1 MSQPHASSNRP
12 HKPDYV
18 LGTHN
23 EEHARLGMQ
32 HSLWREF
39 ALDAWKRAGIGAGSR
54 VVDVG
59 AGPGFATM
67 DLADIVGA
75 TGHVTAVELSSKFA
89 QVVKDQATARG
100 LNNVSVQ
107 IVDLMHEDI
116 PLTNAGAGIDAS
128 GDHVAPTSARVI
140 HSKHTTHSTAAF
152 DAAWCRWVCMFVA
165 DVGALV
171 RRVHNALRAGGVAVF
186 HEYVHYETYGLQ
198 PPTPGIDSFTQE
210 AMKSFSA
217 HGGNAN
223 IAGTLLQELRQQGF
237 EIMSIKPIAR
247 ATRPHE
253 PLWQWPAGFIRTYL
267 PRLVELGQVDN
278 AFAANVLEEL
288 ARAEKDPQ
296 SIMLTPTVLEIIAR
310 K

>member
-1 MSQPHASSNRP
+1 MPQSNASNQIP

-23 EEHARLGMQ
+23 DEHARLGMQ
-32 HSLWREF
+32 HSLWQEF
-39 ALDAWKRAGIGAGSR
+39 VLDAWKRAGICTGTR

-75 TGHVTAVELSSKFA
+75 TGHVTAVEISSKFA
-89 QVVKDQATARG
+89 QEVKDQANVRG
-100 LNNVSVQ
+100 LKNISVH

-116 PLTNAGAGIDAS
+116 PLANAG
-128 GDHVAPTSARVI
+128 VE
-140 HSKHTTHSTAAF
+140 F
-152 DAAWCRWVCMFVA
+152 DAAWCRWVCMFVP

-171 RRVHNALRAGGVAVF
+171 RCVHNALRAGGVAVF

-198 PPTPGIDSFTQE
+198 PPTPGIDSFTQA

-217 HGGNAN
+217 RGGNAN
-223 IAGTLLQELRQQGF
+223 IAGTLLKELRQHDF

-247 ATRPHE
+247 SARPHD

-278 AFAANVLEEL
+278 AFAANVLAEL
-288 ARAEKDPQ
+288 VRAEQDPQ

>member
-1 MSQPHASSNRP
+1 MPQSNASNQIP

-23 EEHARLGMQ
+23 DEHARLGMQ
-32 HSLWREF
+32 HSLWQEF
-39 ALDAWKRAGIGAGSR
+39 VLDAWKRAGICTGTR

-75 TGHVTAVELSSKFA
+75 TGHVTAVEISSKFA
-89 QVVKDQATARG
+89 QEVKDQANVRG
-100 LNNVSVQ
+100 LKNISVH

-116 PLTNAGAGIDAS
+116 PLANAG
-128 GDHVAPTSARVI
+128 VQ
-140 HSKHTTHSTAAF
+140 F
-152 DAAWCRWVCMFVA
+152 DAAWCRWVCMFVP

-171 RRVHNALRAGGVAVF
+171 RCVHNALRAGGVAVF

-198 PPTPGIDSFTQE
+198 PPTPGIDSFIQA

-217 HGGNAN
+217 RGGNAN
-223 IAGTLLQELRQQGF
+223 IAGTLLKELRQQAF

-247 ATRPHE
+247 SARPHE

-278 AFAANVLEEL
+278 SFAANVLAEL
-288 ARAEKDPQ
+288 ARAEQDPQ

>member
-1 MSQPHASSNRP
+1 MSPPNASNQIP

-23 EEHARLGMQ
+23 DEHARLGMQ
-32 HSLWREF
+32 HSLWQEF
-39 ALDAWKRAGIGAGSR
+39 VLDAWKCAGICTGTR

-75 TGHVTAVELSSKFA
+75 TGHVTAVEISSKFA
-89 QVVKDQATARG
+89 QEVKDQANVRG
-100 LNNVSVQ
+100 LKNISVH

-116 PLTNAGAGIDAS
+116 PLGSAGME
-128 GDHVAPTSARVI
+128 
-140 HSKHTTHSTAAF
+140 F
-152 DAAWCRWVCMFVA
+152 DAAWCRWVCMFVP

-171 RRVHNALRAGGVAVF
+171 RCVHNALRAGGVAVF

-198 PPTPGIDSFTQE
+198 PPTPGIDSFTQA

-217 HGGNAN
+217 RGGNAN
-223 IAGTLLQELRQQGF
+223 IAGTLLKELRQHGF

-247 ATRPHE
+247 SARPHE

-278 AFAANVLEEL
+278 AFAANVLAEL
-288 ARAEKDPQ
+288 ARAEQDPQ

>member
-1 MSQPHASSNRP
+1 MSQPNDSSKIP

-23 EEHARLGMQ
+23 DEHARLGMQ
-32 HSLWREF
+32 HSLWQEF
-39 ALDAWKRAGIGAGSR
+39 VLDAWKRAGICTGTR

-75 TGHVTAVELSSKFA
+75 TGHVTAVEISSKFA
-89 QVVKDQATARG
+89 QEVKDQANVRG
-100 LNNVSVQ
+100 LKNISVH

-116 PLTNAGAGIDAS
+116 PLANAG
-128 GDHVAPTSARVI
+128 VQ
-140 HSKHTTHSTAAF
+140 F
-152 DAAWCRWVCMFVA
+152 DAAWCRWVCMFVP

-171 RRVHNALRAGGVAVF
+171 RCVHNALRAGGVAVF

-198 PPTPGIDSFTQE
+198 PPTPGIDSFTQA

-217 HGGNAN
+217 RGGNAN
-223 IAGTLLQELRQQGF
+223 IAGTLLKELRQHGF

-247 ATRPHE
+247 SARPHE

-278 AFAANVLEEL
+278 SFAANVLAEL
-288 ARAEKDPQ
+288 ARAEQDPQ

>member
-1 MSQPHASSNRP
+1 MSQPNDLSKIP

-23 EEHARLGMQ
+23 DEHARLGMQ
-32 HSLWREF
+32 HSLWQEF
-39 ALDAWKRAGIGAGSR
+39 VLDAWKRAGICTGTR

-75 TGHVTAVELSSKFA
+75 TGHVTAVEISSKFA
-89 QVVKDQATARG
+89 QEVKDQANVRG
-100 LNNVSVQ
+100 LKNISVH

-116 PLTNAGAGIDAS
+116 PLANAG
-128 GDHVAPTSARVI
+128 VQ
-140 HSKHTTHSTAAF
+140 F
-152 DAAWCRWVCMFVA
+152 DAAWCRWVCMFVP

-171 RRVHNALRAGGVAVF
+171 RCVHNALRAGGVAVF

-198 PPTPGIDSFTQE
+198 PPTPGIDSFTQA

-217 HGGNAN
+217 RGGNAN
-223 IAGTLLQELRQQGF
+223 IAGTLLKELRLQGF
-237 EIMSIKPIAR
+237 EILSIKPIAR
-247 ATRPHE
+247 AARPHE

-267 PRLVELGQVDN
+267 PRLIELGQVDN
-278 AFAANVLEEL
+278 AFAENVLAEL
-288 ARAEKDPQ
+288 ARAEQDPQ

-310 K
+310 A

>member
-1 MSQPHASSNRP
+1 MSLPNASNQIP
-12 HKPDYV
+12 PKPDYV

-23 EEHARLGMQ
+23 DEHARLGMQ
-32 HSLWREF
+32 HSLWQEF
-39 ALDAWKRAGIGAGSR
+39 VLDAWKRAGICTGTR

-75 TGHVTAVELSSKFA
+75 TGHVTAVEISSKFA
-89 QVVKDQATARG
+89 QEVKDQANVRG
-100 LNNVSVQ
+100 LNNVSVH

-116 PLTNAGAGIDAS
+116 PLATAGAE
-128 GDHVAPTSARVI
+128 
-140 HSKHTTHSTAAF
+140 F
-152 DAAWCRWVCMFVA
+152 DAAWCRWVCMFVP

-198 PPTPGIDSFTQE
+198 PPTPGIDSFTQA

-217 HGGNAN
+217 RGGNAN
-223 IAGTLLQELRQQGF
+223 IAGTLLKELRQHGF
-237 EIMSIKPIAR
+237 ETMSIKPIAR
-247 ATRPHE
+247 AARPHE

-267 PRLVELGQVDN
+267 PRLIELGQVDN
-278 AFAANVLEEL
+278 AFAANVLAEL
-288 ARAEKDPQ
+288 ARAEQDPQ

>member
-1 MSQPHASSNRP
+1 MSQPNDLSKIP

-23 EEHARLGMQ
+23 DEHARLGMQ
-32 HSLWREF
+32 HSLWQEF
-39 ALDAWKRAGIGAGSR
+39 VLDAWKRAGICTGTR

-75 TGHVTAVELSSKFA
+75 TGHVTAVEISSKFA
-89 QVVKDQATARG
+89 QEVKDQANVRG
-100 LNNVSVQ
+100 LKNISVH

-116 PLTNAGAGIDAS
+116 PLANAG
-128 GDHVAPTSARVI
+128 VQ
-140 HSKHTTHSTAAF
+140 F
-152 DAAWCRWVCMFVA
+152 DAAWCRWVCMFVP

-171 RRVHNALRAGGVAVF
+171 RCVHNALRAGGVAVF

-210 AMKSFSA
+210 AMKSFSTR
-217 HGGNAN
+217 GGNAN
-223 IAGTLLQELRQQGF
+223 IAGTLLKELRLQGF
-237 EIMSIKPIAR
+237 EILSIKPIAR
-247 ATRPHE
+247 AARPHE

-267 PRLVELGQVDN
+267 PRLIELGQVDN
-278 AFAANVLEEL
+278 AFAENVLAEL
-288 ARAEKDPQ
+288 ARAEQDPQ

-310 K
+310 A

>member
-1 MSQPHASSNRP
+1 MSQPNDSSKIP

-23 EEHARLGMQ
+23 DEHLRLGMQ
-32 HSLWREF
+32 HSLWQEF
-39 ALDAWKRAGIGAGSR
+39 VLDAWKRAGICTGTR

-89 QVVKDQATARG
+89 QEVKDQANVRG
-100 LNNVSVQ
+100 LKNISVH

-116 PLTNAGAGIDAS
+116 PLASAGA
-128 GDHVAPTSARVI
+128 T
-140 HSKHTTHSTAAF
+140 F
-152 DAAWCRWVCMFVA
+152 DAAWCRWVCMFVP

-171 RRVHNALRAGGVAVF
+171 RCVHNALRAGGVAVF

-198 PPTPGIDSFTQE
+198 PPTPGIDSFIQA

-217 HGGNAN
+217 RGGNAN
-223 IAGTLLQELRQQGF
+223 IAGTLLKELRQQGF

-247 ATRPHE
+247 SARPHE

-267 PRLVELGQVDN
+267 PRLVELEQVDN
-278 AFAANVLEEL
+278 AFAANVLAEL
-288 ARAEKDPQ
+288 ARAEQDPQ

>member
-1 MSQPHASSNRP
+1 MSPPNASNQIP

-23 EEHARLGMQ
+23 DEHARLGMQ
-32 HSLWREF
+32 HSLWQEF
-39 ALDAWKRAGIGAGSR
+39 VLDAWKRAGICTGTR

-89 QVVKDQATARG
+89 QEVKDQANVRG
-100 LNNVSVQ
+100 LKNVSVH

-116 PLTNAGAGIDAS
+116 PHANMNAGQAASSSASAIESQSDVHAG
-128 GDHVAPTSARVI
+128 VAL
-140 HSKHTTHSTAAF
+140 F
-152 DAAWCRWVCMFVA
+152 DAAWCRWVCMFVP

-171 RRVHNALRAGGVAVF
+171 RRVHNSLRMGGIAVF

-198 PPTPGIDSFTQE
+198 PPTPGIDSFTQA

-217 HGGNAN
+217 RGGNAN
-223 IAGTLLQELRQQGF
+223 IAGTLLKELRQHGF
-237 EIMSIKPIAR
+237 EIMSIKPIVRSA
-247 ATRPHE
+247 RPHE

-278 AFAANVLEEL
+278 AFAANVLAEL
-288 ARAEKDPQ
+288 ASAEQDPQ

>member
-1 MSQPHASSNRP
+1 MFQPNASSQIP

-23 EEHARLGMQ
+23 DEHARLGMQ
-32 HSLWREF
+32 HSLWQEF
-39 ALDAWKRAGIGAGSR
+39 VLDAWKRAGICTGTR

-75 TGHVTAVELSSKFA
+75 TGHVTAVEISSKFA
-89 QVVKDQATARG
+89 QEVKDQANVRG
-100 LNNVSVQ
+100 LKNISVH

-116 PLTNAGAGIDAS
+116 PLANAG
-128 GDHVAPTSARVI
+128 VQ
-140 HSKHTTHSTAAF
+140 F
-152 DAAWCRWVCMFVA
+152 DAAWCRWVCMFVP

-171 RRVHNALRAGGVAVF
+171 RCVHNALRAGGVAVF

-198 PPTPGIDSFTQE
+198 PPTPGIDSFTQA

-217 HGGNAN
+217 RGGNAN
-223 IAGTLLQELRQQGF
+223 IAGTLLKELRQHGF

-247 ATRPHE
+247 SARPHD

-278 AFAANVLEEL
+278 AFAANVLAEL
-288 ARAEKDPQ
+288 VHAEQDPQ

>member
-1 MSQPHASSNRP
+1 MPQSNASNQIP
-12 HKPDYV
+12 PKPDYV

-23 EEHARLGMQ
+23 DEHARLGMQ
-32 HSLWREF
+32 HSLWQEF
-39 ALDAWKRAGIGAGSR
+39 VLDAWKRAGICTGTR

-75 TGHVTAVELSSKFA
+75 TGHVTAVEISSKFA
-89 QVVKDQATARG
+89 QEVKDQANVRG
-100 LNNVSVQ
+100 LNNVSVH

-116 PLTNAGAGIDAS
+116 PLATAGAE
-128 GDHVAPTSARVI
+128 
-140 HSKHTTHSTAAF
+140 F
-152 DAAWCRWVCMFVA
+152 DAAWCRWVCMFVP

-198 PPTPGIDSFTQE
+198 PPTPGIDSFTQA

-217 HGGNAN
+217 RGGNAN
-223 IAGTLLQELRQQGF
+223 IAGTLLKELRQHGF
-237 EIMSIKPIAR
+237 ETMSIKPIAR
-247 ATRPHE
+247 AARPHE

-267 PRLVELGQVDN
+267 PRLIELGQVDN
-278 AFAANVLEEL
+278 AFAANVLAEL
-288 ARAEKDPQ
+288 ARAEQDPQ
-296 SIMLTPTVLEIIAR
+296 SIMLTPTVLEIIVRA
-310 K
+310 

>member
-1 MSQPHASSNRP
+1 MPQSNASNQIP
-12 HKPDYV
+12 PKPDYV

-23 EEHARLGMQ
+23 DEHARLGMQ
-32 HSLWREF
+32 HSLWQEF
-39 ALDAWKRAGIGAGSR
+39 VLDAWKRAGICTGTR

-75 TGHVTAVELSSKFA
+75 TGHVTAVEISSKFA
-89 QVVKDQATARG
+89 QEVKDQANVRG
-100 LNNVSVQ
+100 LKNISVH

-116 PLTNAGAGIDAS
+116 PLANAG
-128 GDHVAPTSARVI
+128 VE
-140 HSKHTTHSTAAF
+140 F
-152 DAAWCRWVCMFVA
+152 DAAWCRWVCMFVP

-171 RRVHNALRAGGVAVF
+171 RCVHNALRAGGVAVF

-198 PPTPGIDSFTQE
+198 PPTPGIDSFTQA

-217 HGGNAN
+217 RGGNAN
-223 IAGTLLQELRQQGF
+223 IAGTLLKELRQHGF

-247 ATRPHE
+247 SARPHD

-278 AFAANVLEEL
+278 SFAANVLAEL
-288 ARAEKDPQ
+288 ARAEQDPQ

>member
-1 MSQPHASSNRP
+1 MSLPNASNQIP
-12 HKPDYV
+12 PKPDYV

-23 EEHARLGMQ
+23 DEHARLGMQ
-32 HSLWREF
+32 HSLWQEF
-39 ALDAWKRAGIGAGSR
+39 VLDAWKRAGICTGTR

-75 TGHVTAVELSSKFA
+75 TGHVTAVEISSKFA
-89 QVVKDQATARG
+89 QEVKDQANVRG
-100 LNNVSVQ
+100 LNNVSVH
-107 IVDLMHEDI
+107 ILDLMHDDI
-116 PLTNAGAGIDAS
+116 PLATAGAE
-128 GDHVAPTSARVI
+128 
-140 HSKHTTHSTAAF
+140 F
-152 DAAWCRWVCMFVA
+152 DAAWCRWVCMFVP

-171 RRVHNALRAGGVAVF
+171 RRVQNALRAGGVAVF

-198 PPTPGIDSFTQE
+198 PPTPGIDSFTQA

-217 HGGNAN
+217 RGGNAN
-223 IAGTLLQELRQQGF
+223 IAGTLLKELRQHGF
-237 EIMSIKPIAR
+237 EIMSIKPIVRSA
-247 ATRPHE
+247 RPHE

-278 AFAANVLEEL
+278 AFAANVLAEL
-288 ARAEKDPQ
+288 ASAEQDPQ

>member
-1 MSQPHASSNRP
+1 MSPPNASNQIP
-12 HKPDYV
+12 PKPDYV

-23 EEHARLGMQ
+23 DEHARLGMQ
-32 HSLWREF
+32 HSLWQEF
-39 ALDAWKRAGIGAGSR
+39 VLDAWKRAGICTGTR

-75 TGHVTAVELSSKFA
+75 TGHVTAVEISSKFA
-89 QVVKDQATARG
+89 QEVKDQANVRG
-100 LNNVSVQ
+100 LKNISVH

-116 PLTNAGAGIDAS
+116 PLANAG
-128 GDHVAPTSARVI
+128 VE
-140 HSKHTTHSTAAF
+140 F
-152 DAAWCRWVCMFVA
+152 DAAWCRWVCMFVP

-171 RRVHNALRAGGVAVF
+171 RCVHNALRAGGVAVF

-198 PPTPGIDSFTQE
+198 PPTPGIDSFTQA

-217 HGGNAN
+217 RGGNAN
-223 IAGTLLQELRQQGF
+223 IAGTLLKELRQHGF

-247 ATRPHE
+247 SARPHE

-278 AFAANVLEEL
+278 SFAANVLAEL
-288 ARAEKDPQ
+288 ARAEQDPQ

>member
-1 MSQPHASSNRP
+1 MSPPNASNQIP

-23 EEHARLGMQ
+23 DEHARLGMQ
-32 HSLWREF
+32 HSLWQEF
-39 ALDAWKRAGIGAGSR
+39 VLDAWKRAGICTGSR

-75 TGHVTAVELSSKFA
+75 TGHVTAVEISSKFA
-89 QVVKDQATARG
+89 QEVKDQANARG
-100 LNNVSVQ
+100 LKNISVH
-107 IVDLMHEDI
+107 IMDLMHEDI
-116 PLTNAGAGIDAS
+116 PLANAG
-128 GDHVAPTSARVI
+128 
-140 HSKHTTHSTAAF
+140 AAF
-152 DAAWCRWVCMFVA
+152 DAAWCRWVCMFVP
-165 DVGALV
+165 DIGALV
-171 RRVHNALRAGGVAVF
+171 RCVHNALRAGGVAVF

-198 PPTPGIDSFTQE
+198 PPTPGVDSFTQA

-217 HGGNAN
+217 RGGNAN
-223 IAGTLLQELRQQGF
+223 IAGTLLKELRQHGF
-237 EIMSIKPIAR
+237 EIMSIKPIVRSA
-247 ATRPHE
+247 RPHE

-278 AFAANVLEEL
+278 AFAANVLAEL
-288 ARAEKDPQ
+288 ASAEQDPQ

>member
-1 MSQPHASSNRP
+1 MSQPNDLSKIP

-23 EEHARLGMQ
+23 DEHARLGMQ
-32 HSLWREF
+32 HSLWQEF
-39 ALDAWKRAGIGAGSR
+39 VLDAWKRAGVCTGTR

-75 TGHVTAVELSSKFA
+75 TGHVTAVEISSKFA
-89 QVVKDQATARG
+89 QEVKDQANVRG
-100 LNNVSVQ
+100 LKNISVH

-116 PLTNAGAGIDAS
+116 PLANAG
-128 GDHVAPTSARVI
+128 VQ
-140 HSKHTTHSTAAF
+140 F
-152 DAAWCRWVCMFVA
+152 DAAWCRWVCMFVP

-171 RRVHNALRAGGVAVF
+171 RCVHNALRAGGVAVF

-198 PPTPGIDSFTQE
+198 PPTPGIDSFTQA

-217 HGGNAN
+217 RGGNAN
-223 IAGTLLQELRQQGF
+223 IAGTLLKELRLQGF

-247 ATRPHE
+247 AARPHE

-267 PRLVELGQVDN
+267 PRLIELGQVDN
-278 AFAANVLEEL
+278 AFAENVLAEL
-288 ARAEKDPQ
+288 ARAEQDPQ

-310 K
+310 A

>member
-1 MSQPHASSNRP
+1 MPQSNASNKIP

-23 EEHARLGMQ
+23 DEHARLGMQ
-32 HSLWREF
+32 HSLWQEF
-39 ALDAWKRAGIGAGSR
+39 VLDAWKRAGICTGTR

-75 TGHVTAVELSSKFA
+75 TGHVTAVEISSKFA
-89 QVVKDQATARG
+89 QEVKDQANVRG
-100 LNNVSVQ
+100 LKNISVH

-116 PLTNAGAGIDAS
+116 PLANAG
-128 GDHVAPTSARVI
+128 VE
-140 HSKHTTHSTAAF
+140 F
-152 DAAWCRWVCMFVA
+152 DAAWCRWVCMFVP

-171 RRVHNALRAGGVAVF
+171 RCVHNALRAGGVVVF

-198 PPTPGIDSFTQE
+198 PPTPGIDSFTQA

-217 HGGNAN
+217 RGGNAN
-223 IAGTLLQELRQQGF
+223 IAGTLLKELRQHGF

-247 ATRPHE
+247 SARPHD

-278 AFAANVLEEL
+278 AFAANVLAEL
-288 ARAEKDPQ
+288 VRAEQDPQ

>member
-1 MSQPHASSNRP
+1 M
-12 HKPDYV
+12 

-23 EEHARLGMQ
+23 DEHARLGMQ
-32 HSLWREF
+32 HSLWQEF
-39 ALDAWKRAGIGAGSR
+39 VLDAWKRAGICTGTR

-75 TGHVTAVELSSKFA
+75 TGHVTAVEISSKFA
-89 QVVKDQATARG
+89 QEVKDQSNARG
-100 LNNVSVQ
+100 LNHVSVH

-116 PLTNAGAGIDAS
+116 PLANAG
-128 GDHVAPTSARVI
+128 VQ
-140 HSKHTTHSTAAF
+140 F
-152 DAAWCRWVCMFVA
+152 DAAWCRWVCMFVP

-171 RRVHNALRAGGVAVF
+171 RCVHNALRAGGVAVF

-198 PPTPGIDSFTQE
+198 PPTPGIDSFTQA

-217 HGGNAN
+217 RGGNAN
-223 IAGTLLQELRQQGF
+223 IAGTLLKELRQHGF

-247 ATRPHE
+247 SARPHD

-278 AFAANVLEEL
+278 AFAANVLAEL
-288 ARAEKDPQ
+288 VRAEQDPQ

>member
-1 MSQPHASSNRP
+1 LYYDLHMPQSNASNQIP
-12 HKPDYV
+12 PKPDYV

-23 EEHARLGMQ
+23 DEHARLGMQ
-32 HSLWREF
+32 HSLWQEF
-39 ALDAWKRAGIGAGSR
+39 VLDAWKRAGICTGTR

-75 TGHVTAVELSSKFA
+75 TGHVTAVEISSKFT
-89 QVVKDQATARG
+89 QEVKDQANVRG
-100 LNNVSVQ
+100 LKNISVH

-116 PLTNAGAGIDAS
+116 PLANAG
-128 GDHVAPTSARVI
+128 VE
-140 HSKHTTHSTAAF
+140 F
-152 DAAWCRWVCMFVA
+152 DAAWCRWVCMFVP

-171 RRVHNALRAGGVAVF
+171 RCVHNALRAGGVAVF

-198 PPTPGIDSFTQE
+198 PPTPGIDSFTQA

-217 HGGNAN
+217 RGGNAN
-223 IAGTLLQELRQQGF
+223 IAGTLLKELRQHDF

-247 ATRPHE
+247 SARPHD

-278 AFAANVLEEL
+278 AFAANVLAEL
-288 ARAEKDPQ
+288 VRAEQDPQ

>member
-1 MSQPHASSNRP
+1 MPQSNASDQIP

-23 EEHARLGMQ
+23 DEHARLGMQ
-32 HSLWREF
+32 HSLWQEF
-39 ALDAWKRAGIGAGSR
+39 VLDAWKRAGICTGTR

-75 TGHVTAVELSSKFA
+75 TGHVTAVEISSKFA
-89 QVVKDQATARG
+89 QEVKDQANVRG
-100 LNNVSVQ
+100 LKNVSVH

-116 PLTNAGAGIDAS
+116 PLAS
-128 GDHVAPTSARVI
+128 TG
-140 HSKHTTHSTAAF
+140 AAF
-152 DAAWCRWVCMFVA
+152 DAAWCRWVCMFVP

-171 RRVHNALRAGGVAVF
+171 RCVHNALRAGGVAVF

-198 PPTPGIDSFTQE
+198 PPTPGIDSFTQA

-217 HGGNAN
+217 RGGNAN
-223 IAGTLLQELRQQGF
+223 IAGTLLKELRQHGF

-247 ATRPHE
+247 SARPHD

-278 AFAANVLEEL
+278 AFAANVLAEL
-288 ARAEKDPQ
+288 ARAEQDPQ

>member
-1 MSQPHASSNRP
+1 MSLPNASNQIP
-12 HKPDYV
+12 PKPDYV

-23 EEHARLGMQ
+23 DEHARLGMQ
-32 HSLWREF
+32 HSLWQEF
-39 ALDAWKRAGIGAGSR
+39 VLDAWKRAGICTGTR

-75 TGHVTAVELSSKFA
+75 TGHVTAVEISSKFA
-89 QVVKDQATARG
+89 QEVKDQANARG
-100 LNNVSVQ
+100 LKNISVH
-107 IVDLMHEDI
+107 IMDLMHEDI
-116 PLTNAGAGIDAS
+116 PLANAG
-128 GDHVAPTSARVI
+128 
-140 HSKHTTHSTAAF
+140 AAF
-152 DAAWCRWVCMFVA
+152 DAAWCRWVCMFVP
-165 DVGALV
+165 DIGALV
-171 RRVHNALRAGGVAVF
+171 RCVHNALRAGGVAVF

-198 PPTPGIDSFTQE
+198 PPTPGVDSFTQA

-217 HGGNAN
+217 RGGNAN
-223 IAGTLLQELRQQGF
+223 IAGTLLKELRQHGF
-237 EIMSIKPIAR
+237 EIMSIKPIVRSA
-247 ATRPHE
+247 RPHE

-278 AFAANVLEEL
+278 AFAANVLAEL
-288 ARAEKDPQ
+288 ASAEQDPQ

>member
-1 MSQPHASSNRP
+1 MPQSNASNQIP

-23 EEHARLGMQ
+23 DEHARLGMQ
-32 HSLWREF
+32 HSLWQEF
-39 ALDAWKRAGIGAGSR
+39 VLDAWKRAGICTGTR

-75 TGHVTAVELSSKFA
+75 TGHVTAVEISSKFA
-89 QVVKDQATARG
+89 QEVKDQANVRG
-100 LNNVSVQ
+100 LNNVSVH

-116 PLTNAGAGIDAS
+116 PLATAGAE
-128 GDHVAPTSARVI
+128 
-140 HSKHTTHSTAAF
+140 F
-152 DAAWCRWVCMFVA
+152 DAAWCRWVCMFVP

-198 PPTPGIDSFTQE
+198 PPTPGIDSFTQA

-217 HGGNAN
+217 RGGNAN
-223 IAGTLLQELRQQGF
+223 IAGTLLKELRQHGF

-247 ATRPHE
+247 AARPHE

-267 PRLVELGQVDN
+267 PRLIELGQVDN
-278 AFAANVLEEL
+278 AFTANVLAEL
-288 ARAEKDPQ
+288 ARAEQDPQ

>member
-1 MSQPHASSNRP
+1 MSQPNDLSKIP

-23 EEHARLGMQ
+23 DEHARLGMQ
-32 HSLWREF
+32 HSLWQEF
-39 ALDAWKRAGIGAGSR
+39 VLDAWKRAGVCTGTR

-75 TGHVTAVELSSKFA
+75 TGHVTAVEISSKFA
-89 QVVKDQATARG
+89 QEVKDQANVRG
-100 LNNVSVQ
+100 LKNISVH

-116 PLTNAGAGIDAS
+116 PLANAG
-128 GDHVAPTSARVI
+128 VQ
-140 HSKHTTHSTAAF
+140 F
-152 DAAWCRWVCMFVA
+152 DAAWCRWVCMFVP

-171 RRVHNALRAGGVAVF
+171 RCVHNALRAGGVAVF

-198 PPTPGIDSFTQE
+198 PPTPGIDSFTQA

-217 HGGNAN
+217 RGGNAN
-223 IAGTLLQELRQQGF
+223 IAGTLLKELRQHGF

-247 ATRPHE
+247 SARPHE

-278 AFAANVLEEL
+278 SFAANVLAEL
-288 ARAEKDPQ
+288 ARAEQDPQ
-296 SIMLTPTVLEIIAR
+296 STMLTPTVLEIIAR

>member
-1 MSQPHASSNRP
+1 MSPPNASKKIS

-23 EEHARLGMQ
+23 DEHARLGMQ

-39 ALDAWKRAGIGAGSR
+39 VLDAWKRAGIGAGSS

-67 DLADIVGA
+67 DLAEIVGA
-75 TGHVTAVELSSKFA
+75 TGHVTAVEISSKFA
-89 QVVKDQATARG
+89 QEVKDQANARG
-100 LNNVSVQ
+100 LNHVSVH

-116 PLTNAGAGIDAS
+116 PLANMNAAQAASLSASAIEFQSDVHAG
-128 GDHVAPTSARVI
+128 
-140 HSKHTTHSTAAF
+140 AAF
-152 DAAWCRWVCMFVA
+152 DAAWCRWVCMFVP

-171 RRVHNALRAGGVAVF
+171 RRVHNSLRAGGVAVF

-198 PPTPGIDSFTQE
+198 PPTPGIDSFIQA
-210 AMKSFSA
+210 AMKSFTA
-217 HGGNAN
+217 RGGNAN
-223 IAGTLLQELRQQGF
+223 IAGILLKELRAHGF
-237 EIMSIKPIAR
+237 EIISTKPIAR
-247 ATRPHE
+247 SARPHE

-278 AFAANVLEEL
+278 AFAANVLAEL
-288 ARAEKDPQ
+288 ARAEQDPQ

>member
-1 MSQPHASSNRP
+1 MPQSNASNQIP

-23 EEHARLGMQ
+23 DEHARLGMQ

-39 ALDAWKRAGIGAGSR
+39 VLDAWKRAGICTGTR

-67 DLADIVGA
+67 DLADIVGG
-75 TGHVTAVELSSKFA
+75 TGHVTAVEISSKFA
-89 QVVKDQATARG
+89 QEVKDQANVRG

-107 IVDLMHEDI
+107 ILDLMHDDI
-116 PLTNAGAGIDAS
+116 PLATAGAE
-128 GDHVAPTSARVI
+128 
-140 HSKHTTHSTAAF
+140 F
-152 DAAWCRWVCMFVA
+152 DAAWCRWVCMFVP

-198 PPTPGIDSFTQE
+198 PPTPGIDSFTQA

-217 HGGNAN
+217 RGGNAN
-223 IAGTLLQELRQQGF
+223 IAGTLLKELRQHGF
-237 EIMSIKPIAR
+237 ETMSIKPIAR
-247 ATRPHE
+247 AARPHE

-267 PRLVELGQVDN
+267 PRLIELGQVDN
-278 AFAANVLEEL
+278 AFTANVLAEL
-288 ARAEKDPQ
+288 ARAEQDPQ

>member
-1 MSQPHASSNRP
+1 MPQSNASNQIP
-12 HKPDYV
+12 PKPDYV

-23 EEHARLGMQ
+23 DEHARLGMQ
-32 HSLWREF
+32 HSLWQEF
-39 ALDAWKRAGIGAGSR
+39 VLDAWKRAGICTGTR

-75 TGHVTAVELSSKFA
+75 TGHVTAVEISSKFA
-89 QVVKDQATARG
+89 QEVKDQANVRG
-100 LNNVSVQ
+100 LKNISVH

-116 PLTNAGAGIDAS
+116 PLANAG
-128 GDHVAPTSARVI
+128 VE
-140 HSKHTTHSTAAF
+140 F
-152 DAAWCRWVCMFVA
+152 DAAWCRWVCMFVP
-165 DVGALV
+165 DVGSLV
-171 RRVHNALRAGGVAVF
+171 RCVHNALRAGGVAVF

-198 PPTPGIDSFTQE
+198 PPTPGIDSFTQA

-217 HGGNAN
+217 RGGNAN
-223 IAGTLLQELRQQGF
+223 IAGTLLKELRQHGF

-247 ATRPHE
+247 SARPHD

-278 AFAANVLEEL
+278 AFAANVLAEL
-288 ARAEKDPQ
+288 VRAEQDPQ

>member
-1 MSQPHASSNRP
+1 MPQSNASNQIP

-23 EEHARLGMQ
+23 DEHARLGMQ

-39 ALDAWKRAGIGAGSR
+39 VLDAWKRAGICTGTR

-67 DLADIVGA
+67 DLADIVGG
-75 TGHVTAVELSSKFA
+75 TGHVTAVEISSKFA
-89 QVVKDQATARG
+89 QEVKDQANVRG
-100 LNNVSVQ
+100 LNNVSVH

-116 PLTNAGAGIDAS
+116 PLATAGAE
-128 GDHVAPTSARVI
+128 
-140 HSKHTTHSTAAF
+140 F
-152 DAAWCRWVCMFVA
+152 DAAWCRWVCMFVP

-198 PPTPGIDSFTQE
+198 PPTPGIDSFTQA

-217 HGGNAN
+217 RGGNAN
-223 IAGTLLQELRQQGF
+223 IAGTLLKELRQHGF

-247 ATRPHE
+247 AARPHE

-267 PRLVELGQVDN
+267 PRLIELGQVDN
-278 AFAANVLEEL
+278 AFTANVLAEL
-288 ARAEKDPQ
+288 ARAEQDPQ

>member
-1 MSQPHASSNRP
+1 MPQSNASNQIS

-23 EEHARLGMQ
+23 DEHARLGMQ

-39 ALDAWKRAGIGAGSR
+39 VLDAWKRAGICAGTR

-67 DLADIVGA
+67 DLAEIVGA
-75 TGHVTAVELSSKFA
+75 TGHVTAVEISSKFA
-89 QVVKDQATARG
+89 QEVKDQANVRG
-100 LNNVSVQ
+100 LKNISVH

-116 PLTNAGAGIDAS
+116 PLANMNAGQATSSSASAIESQSDVHAG
-128 GDHVAPTSARVI
+128 
-140 HSKHTTHSTAAF
+140 AAF
-152 DAAWCRWVCMFVA
+152 DAAWCRWVCMFVP

-171 RRVHNALRAGGVAVF
+171 RRVHNSLRAGGVAVF

-198 PPTPGIDSFTQE
+198 PPTPGIDSFTQA

-217 HGGNAN
+217 RGGNAN
-223 IAGTLLQELRQQGF
+223 IAGTLLKELRAHGF
-237 EIMSIKPIAR
+237 EIDSTKPIAR
-247 ATRPHE
+247 AARPHD

-267 PRLVELGQVDN
+267 PRLIELGQVDN
-278 AFAANVLEEL
+278 AFAANVLAEL
-288 ARAEKDPQ
+288 ARAEQDPQ

>member
-1 MSQPHASSNRP
+1 MPQSNASNQIP

-23 EEHARLGMQ
+23 DEHARLGMQ
-32 HSLWREF
+32 HSLWQEF
-39 ALDAWKRAGIGAGSR
+39 VLDAWKRAGICTGTR

-75 TGHVTAVELSSKFA
+75 TGHVTAVEISSKFA
-89 QVVKDQATARG
+89 QEVKDQANVRG
-100 LNNVSVQ
+100 LKNISVH

-116 PLTNAGAGIDAS
+116 PLGSAG
-128 GDHVAPTSARVI
+128 VT
-140 HSKHTTHSTAAF
+140 F
-152 DAAWCRWVCMFVA
+152 DAAWCRWVCMFVP

-171 RRVHNALRAGGVAVF
+171 RCVHNALRAGGVAVF

-198 PPTPGIDSFTQE
+198 PPTPGIDSFTQA

-217 HGGNAN
+217 RGGNAN
-223 IAGTLLQELRQQGF
+223 IAGTLLKELRQHGF

-247 ATRPHE
+247 SARPHD

-278 AFAANVLEEL
+278 AFAANVLAEL
-288 ARAEKDPQ
+288 VRAEQDPQ

>member
-1 MSQPHASSNRP
+1 MPQSNASNQIP

-23 EEHARLGMQ
+23 DEHARLGMQ
-32 HSLWREF
+32 HSLWQEF
-39 ALDAWKRAGIGAGSR
+39 VLDAWKRAGICTGTR

-67 DLADIVGA
+67 DLADIVGG
-75 TGHVTAVELSSKFA
+75 TGHVTAVEISSKFA
-89 QVVKDQATARG
+89 QEVKDQANVRG
-100 LNNVSVQ
+100 LNNVSVH

-116 PLTNAGAGIDAS
+116 PLATAGAE
-128 GDHVAPTSARVI
+128 
-140 HSKHTTHSTAAF
+140 F
-152 DAAWCRWVCMFVA
+152 DAAWCRWVCMFVP

-198 PPTPGIDSFTQE
+198 PPTPGIDSFTQA

-217 HGGNAN
+217 RGGNAN
-223 IAGTLLQELRQQGF
+223 IAGTLLKELRQHGF

-247 ATRPHE
+247 AARPHE

-267 PRLVELGQVDN
+267 PRLIELGQVDN
-278 AFAANVLEEL
+278 AFTANVLAEL
-288 ARAEKDPQ
+288 ARAEQDPQ

>member
-1 MSQPHASSNRP
+1 MPQSNASNQIP

-23 EEHARLGMQ
+23 DEHARLGMQ

-39 ALDAWKRAGIGAGSR
+39 VLDAWKRAGICTGTR

-67 DLADIVGA
+67 DLADIVGG
-75 TGHVTAVELSSKFA
+75 TGHVTAVEISSKFA
-89 QVVKDQATARG
+89 QEVKDQANARG
-100 LNNVSVQ
+100 LNNVSVH
-107 IVDLMHEDI
+107 ILDLMHDDI
-116 PLTNAGAGIDAS
+116 PLATAGAE
-128 GDHVAPTSARVI
+128 
-140 HSKHTTHSTAAF
+140 F
-152 DAAWCRWVCMFVA
+152 DAAWCRWVCMFVP

-198 PPTPGIDSFTQE
+198 PPTPGIDSFTQA

-217 HGGNAN
+217 RGGNAN
-223 IAGTLLQELRQQGF
+223 IAGTLLKELRQHGF
-237 EIMSIKPIAR
+237 ETMSIKPIAR
-247 ATRPHE
+247 AARPHE

-267 PRLVELGQVDN
+267 PRLIELGQVDN
-278 AFAANVLEEL
+278 AFTANVLAEL
-288 ARAEKDPQ
+288 AGAEQDPQ

>member
-1 MSQPHASSNRP
+1 MPQSNASNQIP
-12 HKPDYV
+12 PKPDYV

-23 EEHARLGMQ
+23 DEHSRLGMQ
-32 HSLWREF
+32 HSLWQEF
-39 ALDAWKRAGIGAGSR
+39 VLDAWKRAGICTGTR

-75 TGHVTAVELSSKFA
+75 TGHVTAVEISSKFA
-89 QVVKDQATARG
+89 QEVKDQANVRG
-100 LNNVSVQ
+100 LKNISVH

-116 PLTNAGAGIDAS
+116 PLANAG
-128 GDHVAPTSARVI
+128 VE
-140 HSKHTTHSTAAF
+140 F
-152 DAAWCRWVCMFVA
+152 DAAWCRWVCMFVP

-171 RRVHNALRAGGVAVF
+171 RCVHNALRAGGVAVF

-198 PPTPGIDSFTQE
+198 PPTPGIDSFTQA

-217 HGGNAN
+217 RGGNAN
-223 IAGTLLQELRQQGF
+223 IAGTLLKELRQHGF

-247 ATRPHE
+247 SARPHD

-278 AFAANVLEEL
+278 AFAANVLAEL
-288 ARAEKDPQ
+288 VRAEQDPQ

-310 K
+310 N

>member
-1 MSQPHASSNRP
+1 MPQSNASNQIP

-23 EEHARLGMQ
+23 DEHARLGMQ

-39 ALDAWKRAGIGAGSR
+39 VLDAWKRAGICTGTR

-75 TGHVTAVELSSKFA
+75 TGHVTAVEISSKFA
-89 QVVKDQATARG
+89 QEVKDQANVRG
-100 LNNVSVQ
+100 LNNVSVH

-116 PLTNAGAGIDAS
+116 PLATAGAE
-128 GDHVAPTSARVI
+128 
-140 HSKHTTHSTAAF
+140 F
-152 DAAWCRWVCMFVA
+152 DAAWCRWVCMFVP

-198 PPTPGIDSFTQE
+198 PPTPGIDSFTQA

-217 HGGNAN
+217 RGGNAN
-223 IAGTLLQELRQQGF
+223 IAGTLLKELRQHGF
-237 EIMSIKPIAR
+237 ETMSIKPIAR
-247 ATRPHE
+247 AARPHE

-267 PRLVELGQVDN
+267 PRLIELGQVDN
-278 AFAANVLEEL
+278 AFAANVLAEL
-288 ARAEKDPQ
+288 ARAEQDPQ
-296 SIMLTPTVLEIIAR
+296 SIMLTPTVLEIIVRA
-310 K
+310 

>member
-1 MSQPHASSNRP
+1 MPQSNASNQIP

-23 EEHARLGMQ
+23 DEHARLGMQ

-39 ALDAWKRAGIGAGSR
+39 VLDAWKRAGICTGTR

-75 TGHVTAVELSSKFA
+75 TGHVTAVEISSKFA
-89 QVVKDQATARG
+89 QEVKDQANVRG

-107 IVDLMHEDI
+107 ILDLMHDDI
-116 PLTNAGAGIDAS
+116 PLATAGAE
-128 GDHVAPTSARVI
+128 
-140 HSKHTTHSTAAF
+140 F
-152 DAAWCRWVCMFVA
+152 DAAWCRWVCMFVP

-198 PPTPGIDSFTQE
+198 PPTPGVDSFTQA

-217 HGGNAN
+217 RGGNAN
-223 IAGTLLQELRQQGF
+223 IAGTLLKELRQHGF
-237 EIMSIKPIAR
+237 EIMSIKPIVRSA
-247 ATRPHE
+247 RPHE

-278 AFAANVLEEL
+278 AFAANVLAEL
-288 ARAEKDPQ
+288 ASAEQDPQ

>member
-1 MSQPHASSNRP
+1 M
-12 HKPDYV
+12 

-23 EEHARLGMQ
+23 DEHLRLGMQ

-39 ALDAWKRAGIGAGSR
+39 VIDAWKRAGIGAGSR

-75 TGHVTAVELSSKFA
+75 TGHVTAVEISSKFA
-89 QVVKDQATARG
+89 QEVKDQANVRG
-100 LNNVSVQ
+100 LKNISVH

-116 PLTNAGAGIDAS
+116 PLANAG
-128 GDHVAPTSARVI
+128 VQ
-140 HSKHTTHSTAAF
+140 F
-152 DAAWCRWVCMFVA
+152 DAAWCRWVCMFVP

-171 RRVHNALRAGGVAVF
+171 RCVHNALRAGGVAVF

-198 PPTPGIDSFTQE
+198 PPTPGIDSFTQA

-217 HGGNAN
+217 RGGNAN
-223 IAGTLLQELRQQGF
+223 IAGTLLKELRLQGF

-247 ATRPHE
+247 AARPHE

-267 PRLVELGQVDN
+267 PRLIELGQVDN
-278 AFAANVLEEL
+278 AFAENVLAEL
-288 ARAEKDPQ
+288 ARAEQDPQ

-310 K
+310 A

>member
-1 MSQPHASSNRP
+1 MPQSNASNQIP

-23 EEHARLGMQ
+23 DEHARLGMQ
-32 HSLWREF
+32 HSLWQEF
-39 ALDAWKRAGIGAGSR
+39 VLDAWKRAGICTGTR

-75 TGHVTAVELSSKFA
+75 TGHVTAVEISSKFA
-89 QVVKDQATARG
+89 QEVKDQANVRG
-100 LNNVSVQ
+100 LNNVSVH

-116 PLTNAGAGIDAS
+116 PLATAGAE
-128 GDHVAPTSARVI
+128 
-140 HSKHTTHSTAAF
+140 F
-152 DAAWCRWVCMFVA
+152 DAAWCRWVCMFVP

-198 PPTPGIDSFTQE
+198 PPTPGIDSFTQA

-217 HGGNAN
+217 RGGNAN
-223 IAGTLLQELRQQGF
+223 IAGTLLKELRQHGF
-237 EIMSIKPIAR
+237 ETMSIKPIAR
-247 ATRPHE
+247 AARPHE

-267 PRLVELGQVDN
+267 PRLIELGQVDN
-278 AFAANVLEEL
+278 AFAANVLAEL
-288 ARAEKDPQ
+288 ARAEQDPQ

>member
-1 MSQPHASSNRP
+1 MPQSNASNQIP
-12 HKPDYV
+12 PKPDYV

-23 EEHARLGMQ
+23 DEHARLGMQ
-32 HSLWREF
+32 HSLWQEF
-39 ALDAWKRAGIGAGSR
+39 VLDAWKRAGICTGTR

-75 TGHVTAVELSSKFA
+75 TGHVTAVEISSKFA
-89 QVVKDQATARG
+89 QEVKDQANVRG
-100 LNNVSVQ
+100 LKNISVH

-116 PLTNAGAGIDAS
+116 PLGSAG
-128 GDHVAPTSARVI
+128 VT
-140 HSKHTTHSTAAF
+140 F
-152 DAAWCRWVCMFVA
+152 DAAWCRWVCMFVP

-171 RRVHNALRAGGVAVF
+171 RCVHNALRAGGVAVF

-198 PPTPGIDSFTQE
+198 PPTPGIDSFTQA

-217 HGGNAN
+217 RGGNAN
-223 IAGTLLQELRQQGF
+223 IAGTLLKELRQHGF

-247 ATRPHE
+247 SARPHE

-278 AFAANVLEEL
+278 AFAANVLAEL
-288 ARAEKDPQ
+288 VRAEQDPQ